1 MGAGRGGAC
10 EHLLTNMQKMDHFI
24 PPPDHLHLLSFPL
37 ILPRLDTC
45 QHRFSSK
52 GQLMGSERG
61 RSPGLSSGSGS
72 RSIMDVAAWPSAC
85 LDRQMGR
92 SPGQALLPE
101 VGSWHCPAAAAH
113 ATNQHLHSWGLGP
126 RARGSLTPALSTSDG
141 RACSVSSSQ
150 GFPSHKPG
158 LTCQETFAGTQPLLT
173 HPRHHGLSPA
183 GKDPPAPCDVFKPIA
198 LPRLSK
204 EPHFIPLCS
213 CSRNQRWKHSEVSPG
228 LSTVGCDVGAAA
240 ESSSL
245 RGALCCW
252 QETFHLTF

>member
-113 ATNQHLHSWGLGP
+113 ATNEHLHSWGLGP
-126 RARGSLTPALSTSDG
+126 RAQGSLIPAHSTSDG

-150 GFPSHKPG
+150 GFPSHIVVITS
-158 LTCQETFAGTQPLLT
+158 LVSHARSPLL
-173 HPRHHGLSPA
+173 GLS
-183 GKDPPAPCDVFKPIA
+183 
-198 LPRLSK
+198 
-204 EPHFIPLCS
+204 LCS
-213 CSRNQRWKHSEVSPG
+213 PTPG
-228 LSTVGCDVGAAA
+228 IMGCPQLEKTHLLCVMCLS
-240 ESSSL
+240 
-245 RGALCCW
+245 
-252 QETFHLTF
+252 Q